1 VALGSLSGPA
11 RVDGAWLWGVHLH
24 VQVGAQRNRRV
35 EPHPAQR
42 AAPGSASVQ
51 PRHYV
56 LWSAL
61 RWVSRPARL
70 ARALDVERVA
80 WPRGEAQPCPGCG
93 LRGRVPFLRAN
104 RRATLLTTRQGPA
117 AATAPARAGR
127 NGSSSVRRSV
137 YHVSYEKYVSNVS
150 CNNNR
155 AGARAGGRMYAHS
168 VIRLGQ
174 VRDPRRTS
182 DHQMSGCLPYAGW
195 LATPPSLQHLAV
207 AW

>member
-1 VALGSLSGPA
+1 MALGSLSGPA

-93 LRGRVPFLRAN
+93 LRGRTVLAREPPCDPVNDPTRT
-104 RRATLLTTRQGPA
+104 RRDR
-117 AATAPARAGR
+117 
-127 NGSSSVRRSV
+127 SSTSGAERKFERPSVRI
-137 YHVSYEKYVSNVS
+137 S
-150 CNNNR
+150 CQ
-155 AGARAGGRMYAHS
+155 
-168 VIRLGQ
+168 L
-174 VRDPRRTS
+174 
-182 DHQMSGCLPYAGW
+182 
-195 LATPPSLQHLAV
+195 
-207 AW
+207 

>member
-1 VALGSLSGPA
+1 MALGSLSGPA

-104 RRATLLTTRQGPA
+104 RRATLLTTRQEDPRP
-117 AATAPARAGR
+117 PARAGR

-137 YHVSYEKYVSNVS
+137 YHVSYEKYVSTII
-150 CNNNR
+150 
-155 AGARAGGRMYAHS
+155 GQARARAAECML
-168 VIRLGQ
+168 IRLGQ

>member
-1 VALGSLSGPA
+1 MSSGALSGY
-11 RVDGAWLWGVHLH
+11 RC
-24 VQVGAQRNRRV
+24 
-35 EPHPAQR
+35 
-42 AAPGSASVQ
+42 
-51 PRHYV
+51 
-56 LWSAL
+56 

-93 LRGRVPFLRAN
+93 LRGRTVLAREPPCDPVNDPTRTRRGDRSSKLQHERGGTEVRASVGPYIMSVMKN
-104 RRATLLTTRQGPA
+104 MYQKSLATIIGQ
-117 AATAPARAGR
+117 ARA
-127 NGSSSVRRSV
+127 
-137 YHVSYEKYVSNVS
+137 
-150 CNNNR
+150 R
-155 AGARAGGRMYAHS
+155 AAECML
-168 VIRLGQ
+168 IRLGQ

>member
-1 VALGSLSGPA
+1 MALGSLSGPA

-104 RRATLLTTRQGPA
+104 RRATLLTTPDKDPPRPLQHERGGTEVRASVGPYIMSVMKNMYQKSL
-117 AATAPARAGR
+117 ATIIGQARA
-127 NGSSSVRRSV
+127 
-137 YHVSYEKYVSNVS
+137 
-150 CNNNR
+150 R
-155 AGARAGGRMYAHS
+155 AAECML
-168 VIRLGQ
+168 IRLGQ

>member
-93 LRGRVPFLRAN
+93 LRGRTVLARN
-104 RRATLLTTRQGPA
+104 RLATLTVLTTRHRTWVMATNGRA
-117 AATAPARAGR
+117 A
-127 NGSSSVRRSV
+127 
-137 YHVSYEKYVSNVS
+137 
-150 CNNNR
+150 
-155 AGARAGGRMYAHS
+155 
-168 VIRLGQ
+168 
-174 VRDPRRTS
+174 
-182 DHQMSGCLPYAGW
+182 
-195 LATPPSLQHLAV
+195 
-207 AW
+207 

>member
-1 VALGSLSGPA
+1 MALGSLSGPA

-104 RRATLLTTRQGPA
+104 RRATLLTTPTEDPRPP
-117 AATAPARAGR
+117 AATAGVSQHERGGTEVRA
-127 NGSSSVRRSV
+127 SVGPYIMSV
-137 YHVSYEKYVSNVS
+137 MKN
-150 CNNNR
+150 
-155 AGARAGGRMYAHS
+155 MYQKS
-168 VIRLGQ
+168 
-174 VRDPRRTS
+174 
-182 DHQMSGCLPYAGW
+182 
-195 LATPPSLQHLAV
+195 LATI
-207 AW
+207 

>member
-1 VALGSLSGPA
+1 
-11 RVDGAWLWGVHLH
+11 

-104 RRATLLTTRQGPA
+104 RRATLLTTRQDGTRDLQHERGGTEVRASVGPYIMSVMKNMYQKSL
-117 AATAPARAGR
+117 ATIIGQARARAAECMLIPSFG
-127 NGSSSVRRSV
+127 SVRSATRV
-137 YHVSYEKYVSNVS
+137 APPITKCQVV
-150 CNNNR
+150 CR
-155 AGARAGGRMYAHS
+155 MLAGS
-168 VIRLGQ
+168 
-174 VRDPRRTS
+174 PRRPLCSTS
-182 DHQMSGCLPYAGW
+182 P
-195 LATPPSLQHLAV
+195 
-207 AW
+207 

>member
-1 VALGSLSGPA
+1 MALGSLSGPA

-42 AAPGSASVQ
+42 AAPGSASAS
-51 PRHYV
+51 PANNC
-56 LWSAL
+56 LLGAL
-61 RWVSRPARL
+61 SVGSRAPPVSRARSTSSASLGRVAKPSPARP
-70 ARALDVERVA
+70 AACA
-80 WPRGEAQPCPGCG
+80 G
-93 LRGRVPFLRAN
+93 VPFLRAN
-104 RRATLLTTRQGPA
+104 RRATLLTTRQGQGP
-117 AATAPARAGR
+117 AATAPARAGAGTEVR
-127 NGSSSVRRSV
+127 ASVGPYIMSV
-137 YHVSYEKYVSNVS
+137 MKNMYQKSL
-150 CNNNR
+150 
-155 AGARAGGRMYAHS
+155 ATIIGQARARAAECML
-168 VIRLGQ
+168 IRLGQ

>member
-61 RWVSRPARL
+61 QLGSRAPPVSRARSTSSASLGRVAKPSPAR
-70 ARALDVERVA
+70 AAA
-80 WPRGEAQPCPGCG
+80 CAG
-93 LRGRVPFLRAN
+93 VPFLR
-104 RRATLLTTRQGPA
+104 REP
-117 AATAPARAGR
+117 P
-127 NGSSSVRRSV
+127 
-137 YHVSYEKYVSNVS
+137 
-150 CNNNR
+150 C
-155 AGARAGGRMYAHS
+155 
-168 VIRLGQ
+168 
-174 VRDPRRTS
+174 DP
-182 DHQMSGCLPYAGW
+182 DPC
-195 LATPPSLQHLAV
+195 
-207 AW
+207 

>member
-1 VALGSLSGPA
+1 MALGSLSGPA

-42 AAPGSASVQ
+42 AAPGSASVAAPPLCPLERSPLGLA
-51 PRHYV
+51 PRPSRARARRRARR
-56 LWSAL
+56 LAAWRSPAL
-61 RWVSRPARL
+61 PGLRPAR
-70 ARALDVERVA
+70 A
-80 WPRGEAQPCPGCG
+80 
-93 LRGRVPFLRAN
+93 VPFLRAN
-104 RRATLLTTRQGPA
+104 RRATLLTTRQGQGP
-117 AATAPARAGR
+117 AATAPARAGAGTEVR
-127 NGSSSVRRSV
+127 ASVGPYIMSV
-137 YHVSYEKYVSNVS
+137 MKNMYQKSL
-150 CNNNR
+150 
-155 AGARAGGRMYAHS
+155 ATIIGQARARAAACML
-168 VIRLGQ
+168 IRLGQ

>member
-93 LRGRVPFLRAN
+93 LRGRTFLARNRLATLTVFNDPTSDMGHGDNGLNGPAPDLRAASTSGAE
-104 RRATLLTTRQGPA
+104 RKFERP
-117 AATAPARAGR
+117 
-127 NGSSSVRRSV
+127 SVRI
-137 YHVSYEKYVSNVS
+137 S
-150 CNNNR
+150 C
-155 AGARAGGRMYAHS
+155 
-168 VIRLGQ
+168 Q
-174 VRDPRRTS
+174 VRKI
-182 DHQMSGCLPYAGW
+182 YIK
-195 LATPPSLQHLAV
+195 SLSQQ
-207 AW
+207 